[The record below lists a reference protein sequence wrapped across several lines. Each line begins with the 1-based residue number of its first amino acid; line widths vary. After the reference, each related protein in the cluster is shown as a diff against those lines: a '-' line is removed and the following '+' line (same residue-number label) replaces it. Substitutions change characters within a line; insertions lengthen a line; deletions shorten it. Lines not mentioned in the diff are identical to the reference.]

1 MDSKQDKIEA
11 FFKKDTPF
19 KSQINKIR
27 SVLKETEFI
36 ETLKWGIPTYTIN
49 GKNVAGIGVFKNHY
63 GLWFFQG
70 AFLKDEK
77 GLLRNAQEGTTK
89 GMRQLNFTLED
100 ELPLADIKSYA
111 LEAIKNQKDGK
122 EIKIAKAPKAKD
134 TVFPDELTTAFSKDK
149 DFQNAFK
156 ALTPGRQKEYAQHIG
171 SAKQERTR
179 INRLEKAKPL
189 ILDGKGLH
197 DKYKNC

>member
-11 FFKKDTPF
+11 FFKKDSPF
-19 KSQINKIR
+19 KSQLQQLRTLLND
-27 SVLKETEFI
+27 TEFT

-49 GKNVAGIGVFKNHY
+49 GKNVAGIGAFKNHY
-63 GLWFFQG
+63 GIWFFQG

-77 GLLRNAQEGTTK
+77 GLLRNAQEGKTK
-89 GMRQLNFTLED
+89 GMRQLNFTKD
-100 ELPLADIKSYA
+100 DVLPLEDIKSYV
-111 LEAIKNQKDGK
+111 LEAIQNQKHGN

-134 TVFPDELTTAFSKDK
+134 IVLPEELLAAFKSDK
-149 DFQNAFK
+149 DFHTAFK
-156 ALTPGRQKEYAQHIG
+156 ALTPGRQKEYAQHIE
-171 SAKQERTR
+171 SAKQEKTR
-179 INRLEKAKPL
+179 VNRLEKAKLL